1 MAFQDI
7 PGNDRVKKI
16 LKLALGRGRVPNSL
30 LFVGPDGVG
39 KHRTAL
45 ELAKALNCLS
55 RTDDACGECASCR
68 AIGEG
73 TMPDVLEIFPEK
85 SEITIKQ
92 IKGLKEIAYLRP
104 MIGRSRVFIVD
115 PAEKMN
121 DEAGNAF
128 LKVLEEPP
136 AFARL
141 FLVTSKADL
150 LLPTIRSRCQTLS
163 FLPVSDEDV
172 VSVLTNSGTDADRAR
187 IIALLVRGNL
197 ERARA
202 MEWDAVQEKR
212 RAAWEL
218 FEGLVTRTA
227 SLAFLRL
234 YAFPRRGE
242 KKDEIKD
249 ELAET
254 LELFASFA
262 RDGLVLGEGGGAGSL
277 FNPDYEPEIRACLP
291 LLDPERTVRMLGAIE
306 SAEDGLERS
315 FNLSLLATSLYSQM
329 TG

>member
-1 MAFQDI
+1 MPFHDI

-30 LFVGPDGVG
+30 LFVGPEGVG

-45 ELAKALNCLS
+45 ELAKALNCLN
-55 RTDDACGECASCR
+55 RTDDACGECANCR

-141 FLVTSKADL
+141 FLVTSKSDL

-172 VSVLTNSGTDADRAR
+172 VSVLTDSGTETDRAR

-218 FEGLVTRTA
+218 FQGLVTRAGST
-227 SLAFLRL
+227 AFLRL
-234 YAFPRRGE
+234 FAFPRRNDRSE
-242 KKDEIKD
+242 TKE
-249 ELAET
+249 ELTET

-291 LLDPERTVRMLGAIE
+291 HLDPGRSVRMLGAIE
-306 SAEDGLERS
+306 AAEDGLERS

>member
-39 KHRTAL
+39 KHRTAV
-45 ELAKALNCLS
+45 ELAKALNCQT

-68 AIGEG
+68 AIRDG
-73 TMPDVLEIFPEK
+73 TLPDVLEISPEK

-92 IKGLKEIAYLRP
+92 IKGLKDIAYLRP

-115 PAEKMN
+115 PADKMN

-136 AFARL
+136 AFSRL
-141 FLVTSKADL
+141 FLVTSKPDL
-150 LLPTIRSRCQTLS
+150 LLPTIRSRCQTMS

-172 VSVLTNSGTDADRAR
+172 VGALRSSGIEEDKAR

-197 ERARA
+197 ERALS
-202 MEWDAVQEKR
+202 MSWDSVQEKR

-218 FEGLVTRTA
+218 FRALVTRTG
-227 SLAFLRL
+227 SVAFLRL
-234 YAFPRRGE
+234 FAFPRRNDRSE
-242 KKDEIKD
+242 TKD

-254 LELFASFA
+254 LELFSSFA
-262 RDGLVLGEGGGAGSL
+262 RDGLLLLEGAEAGAL
-277 FNPDYEPEIRACLP
+277 FNPDYEPELRACLP
-291 LLDPERTVRMLGAIE
+291 FLEPERAVRMIGAIE
-306 SAEDGLERS
+306 TAEDGLSRS
-315 FNLSLLATSLYSQM
+315 FNLSLLVTSLYSQM

>member
-45 ELAKALNCLS
+45 ELAKALNCLT
-55 RTDDACGECASCR
+55 RTDDACGECVSCR
-68 AIGEG
+68 AIRDG
-73 TMPDVLEIFPEK
+73 TLPDVLEISPEK

-92 IKGLKEIAYLRP
+92 IKSLKDIAYLRP
-104 MIGRSRVFIVD
+104 MTGRSRVFIVD
-115 PAEKMN
+115 PADKMN

-136 AFARL
+136 AFSQL
-141 FLVTSKADL
+141 FLITSKPDL

-172 VSVLTNSGTDADRAR
+172 VSTLRSSGIEDDKAR
-187 IIALLVRGNL
+187 ILALLVRGNL
-197 ERARA
+197 ERALT
-202 MEWDAVQEKR
+202 MSWDAVQEKR

-218 FEGLVTRTA
+218 FRALVTRTG
-227 SLAFLRL
+227 SVAFLRL
-234 YAFPRRGE
+234 FAFPRRNDRSE
-242 KKDEIKD
+242 TKD

-254 LELFASFA
+254 LELFSSFA
-262 RDGLVLGEGGGAGSL
+262 RDGLLLLEGAAAGSL

-291 LLDPERTVRMLGAIE
+291 FLEPERAVRMIGAIE
-306 SAEDGLERS
+306 TAEDGLSRS